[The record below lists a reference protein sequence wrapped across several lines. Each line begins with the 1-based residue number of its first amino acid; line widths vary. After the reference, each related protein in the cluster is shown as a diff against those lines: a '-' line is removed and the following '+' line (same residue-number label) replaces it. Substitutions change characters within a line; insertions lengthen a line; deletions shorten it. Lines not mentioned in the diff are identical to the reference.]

1 MKPFLTIALCIL
13 AAGCASAERK
23 GTIQTPPV
31 EYVR

>member
-1 MKPFLTIALCIL
+1 MKNLFL
-13 AAGCASAERK
+13 AALFVLAVGCATVERK

>member
-1 MKPFLTIALCIL
+1 MKQILAIALCIL
-13 AAGCASAERK
+13 AAGCASVERK

>member
-1 MKPFLTIALCIL
+1 MKTFLAIALCIL
-13 AAGCASAERK
+13 AAGCAGVERK

>member
-1 MKPFLTIALCIL
+1 MKTFLALALCIL
-13 AAGCASAERK
+13 AAGCTSVERK

>member
-1 MKPFLTIALCIL
+1 MRNLLAIALCIL
-13 AAGCASAERK
+13 AAGCASVERQ

>member
-1 MKPFLTIALCIL
+1 MKTFLALALCIL
-13 AAGCASAERK
+13 AAGCASVERK